1 MSIKKAI
8 RKLKEIPKSIKKM
21 PKKVVKPVLTFLKK
35 LFDTIKR
42 PILATIKKVV
52 SGFLLIF
59 FYIKCTLKM
68 TKNFYKCAI
77 FYILDIVKYLIIYVP
92 ILILLTVVGQIKEWA
107 KVKPL
112 LDKYLQWPNDTMN
125 DCYRCKNKKAKGIDI
140 AKQFQKIF
148 GRDEATGES
157 SFNFL
162 LFLQIGL
169 IVFGF
174 GYTIW
179 HMFVREN
186 PL

>member
-8 RKLKEIPKSIKKM
+8 RKLKKLPKNIKKI

-92 ILILLTVVGQIKEWA
+92 ILILLTVVGLIKEWT
-107 KVKPL
+107 KIKPI
-112 LDKYLQWPNDTMN
+112 LDKYLQWPNHIMN
-125 DCYRCKNKKAKGIDI
+125 DCYRCKNKKAKDIDI
-140 AKQFQKIF
+140 AKQFQKVF
-148 GRDEATGES
+148 ARDETTGES
-157 SFNFL
+157 GFNFF
-162 LFLQIGL
+162 LFLQICL

-174 GYTIW
+174 GYTVW
-179 HMFVREN
+179 HMLIREK